1 MAILL
6 KVIYKFNAIPT
17 KVPIAFF
24 RNGKANP
31 QIHMEFQGALNTR
44 NNIEEEKQN
53 WRSHTFEFQNLVL
66 R

>member
-31 QIHMEFQGALNTR
+31 QIHMEFKEL
-44 NNIEEEKQN
+44 
-53 WRSHTFEFQNLVL
+53 
-66 R
+66 